1 MELEITKMLKLGF
14 SLCDT
19 RPIMGHNLEQV
30 FRIFP
35 VFCFFDIF
43 IAHLDAA

>member
-1 MELEITKMLKLGF
+1 MLIPGF
-14 SLCDT
+14 SICGA

-30 FRIFP
+30 LRIFP

-43 IAHLDAA
+43 IAHLGGA